1 MPADPYGF
9 DPDAARA
16 RAMLE
21 KLRRAEENADE
32 RGDLKPLVLAAKVP
46 KVSRIKKRLVDASV
60 SIRADEPD
68 ELTFMHSVLTQ
79 CSLPTAKPEEGVLT
93 WERRQGRA
101 ALLIEAGK
109 VRHPRTGVWE
119 QLGLPYGPKAR
130 MLLMHLNSEALR
142 SGTPEIPVEDTM
154 TAFFRRIMGKTQ
166 DGRQAKMLKA
176 QLSALAAASFHM
188 GIAYDDHAV
197 QVDAKVVS
205 KFELWFERDES
216 QRVLWPSV
224 LRLSLDYFD
233 SLTRYAVP
241 LDERAVAAL
250 AHSALAL
257 DMYCWLAQRLHR
269 VPQGKSQFVPWTALQ
284 EQFGQHYQRTR
295 DFRRDFLNLL
305 KQVKTAYPE
314 AIFDANVKGMTLW
327 QSPPPIRKRL
337 ISLSSPKFLDLKA
350 EEI

>member
-1 MPADPYGF
+1 
-9 DPDAARA
+9 
-16 RAMLE
+16 
-21 KLRRAEENADE
+21 
-32 RGDLKPLVLAAKVP
+32 
-46 KVSRIKKRLVDASV
+46 
-60 SIRADEPD
+60 
-68 ELTFMHSVLTQ
+68 
-79 CSLPTAKPEEGVLT
+79 
-93 WERRQGRA
+93 
-101 ALLIEAGK
+101 
-109 VRHPRTGVWE
+109 
-119 QLGLPYGPKAR
+119 

-188 GIAYDDHAV
+188 GIAYGDHAV

-250 AHSALAL
+250 AKSATAL
-257 DMYCWLAQRLHR
+257 DAYCWLAQRLHR
-269 VPQGKSQFVPWTALQ
+269 IQEGKQQFVPWTALQ
-284 EQFGQHYQRTR
+284 EQFGQGYSEIRQ
-295 DFRRDFLNLL
+295 FRAFFLKQL
-305 KQVKTAYPE
+305 KQVKTVYQDAV
-314 AIFDANVKGMTLW
+314 FDADRKGMYLR
-327 QSPPPIRKRL
+327 QSPPPVRKRL
-337 ISLSSPKFLDLKA
+337 IALTNNTKFLELKA
-350 EEI
+350 EEP